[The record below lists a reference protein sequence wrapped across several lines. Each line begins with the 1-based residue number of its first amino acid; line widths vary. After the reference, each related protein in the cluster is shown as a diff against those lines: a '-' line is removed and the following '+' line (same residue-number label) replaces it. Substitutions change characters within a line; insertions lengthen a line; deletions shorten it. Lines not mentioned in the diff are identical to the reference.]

1 MYFAMQKLWYSVV
14 VFKQTPSELIIIN
27 AIIFMS
33 ILDKVF
39 HNLNTMA
46 VTDMW
51 KQGLIQVAWRLI
63 RDTQI

>member
-14 VFKQTPSELIIIN
+14 VFKQTPTELIIIN

-33 ILDKVF
+33 ILDKAF

-51 KQGLIQVAWRLI
+51 
-63 RDTQI
+63 